1 MANLTACNPKYG
13 CETGVLVSGQ
23 ARIKAIYWGSD
34 ATGTAD
40 IAADDDVLFSD
51 ANGNRIW
58 GKRAE
63 FAGDGDYVPF
73 PDGLMVNGITVTTID
88 GGYFY
93 VYLY

>member
-1 MANLTACNPKYG
+1 MANSLLANPYYGDTA
-13 CETGVLVSGQ
+13 GVLTTEQV
-23 ARIKAIYWGSD
+23 RIRAIYWGSD
-34 ATGTAD
+34 ETATDD

>member
-1 MANLTACNPKYG
+1 MANVTSGNPKYG
-13 CETGVLVSGQ
+13 YETGVLYAGQ
-23 ARIKAIYWGSD
+23 CRIKAIYWGSD
-34 ATGTAD
+34 QTATTD

-51 ANGNRIW
+51 ANGIRIW

-73 PDGLMVNGITVTTID
+73 PDGLPVNGLTVTTID

-93 VYLY
+93 VYFY